1 MTIAEVEVVL
11 DDALLRTPAEVG
23 VLRHD
28 RKGATE
34 VIRFAYSGAWLGKTR
49 EAFPIDP
56 ELQLFAGDQFPTPA
70 RALFGVFRDTSPDR
84 WGRVLMERRE
94 ALEARAEKRKPRR
107 LGEWE
112 LLLGVSDATRMGA
125 LRFRPRVGQPRFLDD
140 RVLGVPPAARLRE
153 LEAAARSLE
162 APGSEE
168 RREYAAWLRQLLAP
182 GSSLGGGRP
191 KASFTAEDGTL
202 WIAKFPAREDRVDV
216 GAWEILAHELAR
228 RAGVS
233 VPDARALKLGAR
245 HHTFAVRRFDRQGDR
260 RRLYASAMTLLV
272 RDDGDAASY
281 LDIAQAL
288 QDHGDPRTIGSD
300 LAELYRRA
308 VFNVVVGN
316 RDDHL
321 RNHGFL
327 RGQRG
332 WRLAPAFDV
341 NPNPDRDE
349 HTLALD
355 ESSRTPCVATLRK
368 TRDFYRLTSRAAS
381 RIEREVRR
389 AFDDW
394 PSTARSIGIPR
405 IEIDRLRTVLDPEH
419 RIQ

>member
-1 MTIAEVEVVL
+1 M
-11 DDALLRTPAEVG
+11 
-23 VLRHD
+23 
-28 RKGATE
+28 
-34 VIRFAYSGAWLGKTR
+34 
-49 EAFPIDP
+49 
-56 ELQLFAGDQFPTPA
+56 Q
-70 RALFGVFRDTSPDR
+70 
-84 WGRVLMERRE
+84 
-94 ALEARAEKRKPRR
+94 KRKPRR

-112 LLLGVSDATRMGA
+112 LLLGVSDTTRMGA
-125 LRFRPRVGQPRFLDD
+125 LRFRERVGQPRFLDA
-140 RVLGVPPAARLRE
+140 RELGVPPAARLRE

-168 RREYAAWLRQLLAP
+168 RKEYGAWLRQLLAP

-202 WIAKFPAREDRVDV
+202 WIAKFPAREDRIDM
-216 GAWEILAHELAR
+216 GAWEFLAHELAR

-233 VPDARALKLGAR
+233 VPEARVLKLGAR

-272 RDDGDAASY
+272 RDDGEAASY

-300 LAELYRRA
+300 LSELYRRA

-327 RGQRG
+327 RGERG
-332 WRLAPAFDV
+332 WRLAPAFDM
-341 NPNPDRDE
+341 NPSPDRDE

-355 ESSRTPCVATLRK
+355 ESSRTPSVAALRE
-368 TRDFYRLTSRAAS
+368 TRDFYRLTSPRAS
-381 RIEREVRR
+381 RIEREVHG

-394 PSTARSIGIPR
+394 ENAARSIGIPR
-405 IEIDRLRTVLDPEH
+405 VEVARLSAVIDAGH
-419 RIQ
+419 AIQ